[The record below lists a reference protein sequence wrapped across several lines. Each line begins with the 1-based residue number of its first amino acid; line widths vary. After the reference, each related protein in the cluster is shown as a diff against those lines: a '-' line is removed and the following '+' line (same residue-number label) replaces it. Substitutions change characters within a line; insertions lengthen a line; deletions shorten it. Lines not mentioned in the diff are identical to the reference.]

1 MKQLIRL
8 DRPVIVEGKYDKITL
23 ENVIDALII
32 PTNGFSIFKDR
43 EKCAMIRLLAR
54 EKGIIVMTD
63 SDSAGA
69 VIRSYIKKNSRRF
82 RHNKCICARA

>member
-1 MKQLIRL
+1 MIRL

-32 PTNGFSIFKDR
+32 PTDGFRIFKSP
-43 EKCAMIRLLAR
+43 EKAALIRAAAKD
-54 EKGIIVMTD
+54 KGVIVMTD

-69 VIRSYIKKNSRRF
+69 VTAHITKAFGKYGN
-82 RHNKCICARA
+82 HKCLCSGT